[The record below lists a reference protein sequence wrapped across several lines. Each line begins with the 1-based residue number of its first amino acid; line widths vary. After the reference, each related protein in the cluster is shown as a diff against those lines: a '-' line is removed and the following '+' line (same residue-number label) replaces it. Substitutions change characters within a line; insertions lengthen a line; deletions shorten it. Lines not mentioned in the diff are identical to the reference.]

1 MREDQLAVWGVGTT
15 RTMRVHWMAHELGL
29 NYETRRIES
38 RSGETTEA
46 EFTTLNARQKIPL
59 LVHGDLVLAE
69 SYAIIHYLRSLSD
82 ALPCDAFQLSA
93 HGRAKYDEWLSF
105 ILMELDAT
113 SLYVVRRHKDL
124 PDIYGHAPEA
134 VNSSIAYF
142 QRMLGA
148 VAERIEPDLPVWGSC
163 FSELDI
169 LFTIALDWASFL
181 DIPLQANLALYLQ
194 RMHERPAYR
203 DARIH
208 NFRDL
213 KIQTVPPR
221 DS

>member
-1 MREDQLAVWGVGTT
+1 MHEDRLTVWGVGTT

-29 NYETRRIES
+29 DYETRRIES
-38 RSGETTEA
+38 RSGETTDA
-46 EFTTLNARQKIPL
+46 EFTALNARQKIPL

-82 ALPCDAFQLSA
+82 ALPYDAFQQSA
-93 HGRAKYDEWLSF
+93 KGGAKYDEWLSF

-124 PDIYGHAPEA
+124 PDIYGHAPAA
-134 VNSSIAYF
+134 VTSSIAYF
-142 QRMLGA
+142 ERMLAA
-148 VAERIEPDLPVWGSC
+148 VADRVEPERPVWGTC

-169 LFTIALDWASFL
+169 LFTIALDWAVFL
-181 DIPLQANLALYLQ
+181 DITLEDNLSLYLQ
-194 RMHERPAYR
+194 RMQDRPAYQA
-203 DARIH
+203 ARIH

-213 KIQTVPPR
+213 KIQTLPLENR
-221 DS
+221 